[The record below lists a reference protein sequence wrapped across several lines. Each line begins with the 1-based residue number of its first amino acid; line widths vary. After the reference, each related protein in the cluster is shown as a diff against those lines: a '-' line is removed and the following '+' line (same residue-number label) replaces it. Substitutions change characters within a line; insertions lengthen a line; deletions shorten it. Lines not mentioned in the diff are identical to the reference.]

1 MPDINQKFLDAIA
14 TTFDGYFS
22 TSELLNSSTISLK
35 DNKQDPVALLNF
47 NGNFLARSVFYS
59 EDVYRAC
66 IPDIMYTQEENKL
79 LKKAY
84 SSFCLNDALVHMIKT
99 KGDFNLKT
107 ILYKIVNLNQQTE
120 HMFYNASTLSDIE
133 LHHSPKRHNFYY
145 SYDKRMVLDNAGKFH
160 PVLVLD
166 ISLKQKNYSIL
177 LSPELNKTANISTF
191 TGNNASRYILTFEQL
206 FDDGLEIE
214 DLKNAIDPDWTYDI
228 FFYYIDNLLKN
239 RPLVESI
246 FDSCSNYEDMMKLVD
261 MNLI

>member
-35 DNKQDPVALLNF
+35 DNKQNPVALLNF

-59 EDVYRAC
+59 EDVYLAC
-66 IPDIMYTQEENKL
+66 MPDIMYTQEENKL

-120 HMFYNASTLSDIE
+120 HMFYNASTLSDID
-133 LHHSPKRHNFYY
+133 LYHSPSRHNFYY

-166 ISLKQKNYSIL
+166 VYLKQQTYSIF
-177 LSPELNKTANISTF
+177 LSPELNKTANVSTF
-191 TGNNASRYILTFEQL
+191 TGNNASRYALTFEQL
-206 FDDGLEIE
+206 FEDGLKIK
-214 DLKNAIDPDWTYDI
+214 DLKTAIDPNWTYDI
-228 FFYYIDNLLKN
+228 FFYYVDSLLKD
-239 RPLVESI
+239 RPLVDSI
-246 FDSCSNYEDMMKLVD
+246 FDNCSNYKDMMNLVD
-261 MNLI
+261 MYRL